1 MNNCQ
6 IQKIIFLC
14 LTFSNIFISPS
25 DARSLHRAKI
35 VFSNKINHSNNLI
48 DNSLILNS
56 EIFKY
61 DQLFAS
67 SENIKNLSSEIKQK
81 ETYNDTITSVANEIY
96 IESKVQSE
104 TNNILYAQG
113 EVIVKFEGNIL
124 KADSVVYN
132 KKTKLAKA
140 EGEIQININNQIF
153 HADMVEYDFIK
164 KKGKFV
170 NVKGLINAESIISD
184 FDFKSNSIF
193 ENLLSTT
200 LRIQKDNVVFTPGK
214 VTNWI
219 FSTNNLKVN
228 KNQWS
233 SKKAFLTNDLL
244 LTNQVKLQFNELKIY
259 PNKERLKF
267 KSKIN
272 YLILQDR
279 VIIPFWLG
287 DRTILKKSRNSNSYD
302 SAFEFENKW
311 NIGYDKLNKDGYFI
325 GRKLDS
331 IKINNDLFLKLE
343 PQFFLE
349 RTLKGKTKSF
359 VKKKYSLNS
368 PRVER
373 NIGLSDYFGLN
384 SSIVGKIQNWDLK
397 ITKELNSFDLDK
409 FANAFRTRAEL
420 SKEIN
425 FFNTTFVNRI
435 FGAYRERIWNGS
447 IGESEIHNAYGWQLD
462 KTNLWENGSVKKNQ
476 IITFGLGNY
485 KAEGLTNSDFVES
498 YKGSI
503 SYQLNQKIPLYEKMI
518 DSLYIDK
525 SFEYIPEPIKQGIFI
540 DSKIFINYNLY
551 KNGNSQKYLGVG
563 VGPEIVIGS
572 FKKDFFDYTRIKVLP
587 SYIFKSGN
595 SIFKFDQVSEKFTVN
610 LDFDQQLI
618 GSWLIETKGILN
630 LDNNSDDYG
639 KFIYSRIGMNFK
651 KRSYSFGIFYKPH
664 DQSGGINFTLNGFK

>member
-14 LTFSNIFISPS
+14 LTFSNIFIPPG

-35 VFSNKINHSNNLI
+35 IFSNKINHSNNFI

-56 EIFKY
+56 ENFKY
-61 DQLFAS
+61 NQFFAS

-219 FSTNNLKVN
+219 FSTNYLKVN

-359 VKKKYSLNS
+359 VQKNYSLNS
-368 PRVER
+368 QRVER
-373 NIGLSDYFGLN
+373 NISLSDYFAL
-384 SSIVGKIQNWDLK
+384 SSLLALIQGKCYDSPHRKYKL
-397 ITKELNSFDLDK
+397 
-409 FANAFRTRAEL
+409 
-420 SKEIN
+420 
-425 FFNTTFVNRI
+425 
-435 FGAYRERIWNGS
+435 YRQ
-447 IGESEIHNAYGWQLD
+447 ALVTYL
-462 KTNLWENGSVKKNQ
+462 
-476 IITFGLGNY
+476 
-485 KAEGLTNSDFVES
+485 
-498 YKGSI
+498 
-503 SYQLNQKIPLYEKMI
+503 LNQL
-518 DSLYIDK
+518 
-525 SFEYIPEPIKQGIFI
+525 
-540 DSKIFINYNLY
+540 
-551 KNGNSQKYLGVG
+551 
-563 VGPEIVIGS
+563 
-572 FKKDFFDYTRIKVLP
+572 
-587 SYIFKSGN
+587 
-595 SIFKFDQVSEKFTVN
+595 
-610 LDFDQQLI
+610 
-618 GSWLIETKGILN
+618 
-630 LDNNSDDYG
+630 
-639 KFIYSRIGMNFK
+639 
-651 KRSYSFGIFYKPH
+651 
-664 DQSGGINFTLNGFK
+664 